1 VQQAVLSKVLSIHIS
16 CDPERA
22 NRNSINK
29 SAMIA
34 RCANGHSERIGP
46 AAQVK
51 PAMRRVAL
59 IYNPASGQHSSR
71 RKTAVG
77 EIKAILR
84 EAGVESEA
92 FETGAPGSATIIAE
106 DAVRD
111 GYDTVLACGGD
122 GTVHEAVQS
131 LVGTDVALGVV
142 PLGTANAL
150 AADLGLIASPAK
162 VARMLLDAA
171 PARVSVGRIHY
182 ADASGNPGSR
192 YFIVAAGIGA
202 DALLMSRLDS
212 RLKRRL
218 GYVLYLIEAFR
229 IWATSSFPLFKAEL
243 PSNGNGGGRVVEVSQ
258 LLAVRVRSFGGVLR
272 TLAPGASLRNGSLS
286 MLAFKTQSRLQYMSF
301 LLAVIA
307 GRHTFKRAVELMDS
321 PSIECRACDGSAEKL
336 FVEADGEVLGHLP
349 VRLEVVPHSLTLLIP
364 PGVQP

>member
-1 VQQAVLSKVLSIHIS
+1 
-16 CDPERA
+16 
-22 NRNSINK
+22 
-29 SAMIA
+29 M
-34 RCANGHSERIGP
+34 
-46 AAQVK
+46 K

-59 IYNPASGQHSSR
+59 IYNPASGQYSMR
-71 RKTAVG
+71 RRAAVG
-77 EIKAILR
+77 EIRAVLSQ
-84 EAGVESEA
+84 AGIESEA
-92 FETGAPGSATIIAE
+92 FETNAQGSATTIAQQ
-106 DAVRD
+106 AVKD

-131 LVGTDVALGVV
+131 LVGTDVALGVI

-162 VARMLLDAA
+162 VARTLLDAA

-182 ADASGNPGSR
+182 EDVAGNPGSR
-192 YFIVAAGIGA
+192 YFVVAAGVGA

-229 IWATSSFPLFKAEL
+229 IWATSPFPLFEARL
-243 PSNGNGGGRVVEVSQ
+243 PANGNGGARVVEVSQ

-286 MLAFKTQSRLQYMSF
+286 MLAFKTQSRLKYLSF

-307 GRHTFKRAVELMDS
+307 GRHTFNRAVELVES
-321 PSIECRACDGSAEKL
+321 PSIECHACNGAAEPL
-336 FVEADGEVLGHLP
+336 FVEADGEVLGRLP
-349 VRLEVVPHSLTLLIP
+349 VRLEVVPHSLTLLVP
-364 PGVQP
+364 PGVEP

>member
-1 VQQAVLSKVLSIHIS
+1 
-16 CDPERA
+16 
-22 NRNSINK
+22 
-29 SAMIA
+29 
-34 RCANGHSERIGP
+34 
-46 AAQVK
+46 VK

-59 IYNPASGQHSSR
+59 IYNPASGQYSSR
-71 RKTAVG
+71 RKAAVG
-77 EIKAILR
+77 DIQAVLR

-92 FETGAPGSATIIAE
+92 FETGAPGSATTIARE
-106 DAVRD
+106 AVNE
-111 GYDTVLACGGD
+111 GFDTVLACGGD

-150 AADLGLIASPAK
+150 AADLGLIASPTK
-162 VARMLLDAA
+162 VARILLDSV

-182 ADASGNPGSR
+182 ADAAGNPDSR
-192 YFIVAAGIGA
+192 YFVVAAGVGA

-229 IWATSSFPLFKAEL
+229 IWASSSFPLFEAQL

-272 TLAPGASLRNGSLS
+272 TLAPGASLRNGSLN
-286 MLAFKTQSRLQYMSF
+286 MLAFKTQSRLQYLSF

-307 GRHTFKRAVELMDS
+307 GRHTFNRSVELMDS
-321 PSIECRACDGSAEKL
+321 PSIECRVCNGSTEKL
-336 FVEADGEVLGHLP
+336 FVEADGEVLGCLP